1 MRLDDV
7 YLVSDKLDVATEDQI
22 RSAERA
28 LGTRFPHG
36 YRDYVTR
43 LGAGQLNEQVRVLVP
58 TEIVEKTAEYRAI
71 EAEVTASAEA
81 NGLSRW
87 GVVEVG
93 RDLLPPERWLSAVLL
108 VDPGDGHRIVFH
120 PDAPDDLFFIEEQD
134 MEVHRV
140 GSTLD
145 EGLTWFLETGP
156 WGVGRRT
163 HVLMPD
169 GQFVER
175 RVRYFE
181 PDRDRERHMFNW
193 QGTGAFAEVRAH
205 LLDLARQDPNGTLFI
220 SDMDTSEEGGTQG
233 EVLHLFIRECG
244 GAVWCN
250 DSPIIQISY
259 DRERRTARLDRLI
272 DFCRS
277 RASPFWV

>member
-7 YLVSDKLDVATEDQI
+7 YLISDKLDVATEGQI
-22 RSAERA
+22 TSAERA

-71 EAEVTASAEA
+71 EAQVTASAA
-81 NGLSRW
+81 ADGFSRW
-87 GVVEVG
+87 EFLEVG
-93 RDLLPPERWLSAVLL
+93 RDLLPPDRWLSAVLL

-145 EGLTWFLETGP
+145 EALTWFLETGP

-169 GQFVER
+169 GQYVER

-181 PDRDRERHMFNW
+181 PDWDRERLMFNL
-193 QGTGAFAEVRAH
+193 QGTAKFAEVRAH

-220 SDMDTSEEGGTQG
+220 SDTDTPEENGTQG
-233 EVLHLFIRECG
+233 EVLHLFIQEYG